1 MRIAIFGGSFDPP
14 HKGHIAIVREALRTL
29 PIDML
34 IVMPTFL
41 NPFKERFA
49 APPHL
54 RYRWLRKIFLSW
66 PRVVV
71 SDFEI
76 RRGRQTYAIEDV
88 EYIKRR
94 YAPQKIYYIIGS
106 DNLSGLKKW
115 KNYKRLQKEVEFVV
129 ATRPGYGQRTKFR
142 QLRVRVPISS
152 TRLRTHPIRRYLPPI
167 VAKEIIDFYRR

>member
-49 APPHL
+49 ASPHL
-54 RYRWLRKIFLSW
+54 RYRWLRKIFLFW

-71 SDFEI
+71 NDFEI
-76 RRGRQTYAIEDV
+76 WRGRQTYAIEDV

-94 YAPQKIYYIIGS
+94 YAPTKIYYIIGS
-106 DNLSGLKKW
+106 DNLASLDRW
-115 KNYKRLQKEVEFVV
+115 KNYRRLKNEVEFVV

-142 QLRVRVPISS
+142 QLLVRVPISS
-152 TRLRTHPIRRYLPPI
+152 TQLRTHPIRRYLPPI